1 MAAPPLLV
9 LGGGVAGLC
18 ISRELL
24 LAGAQAAIMRGR
36 RPRTSEVA
44 AGMLAPM
51 AELSHN
57 PGLGSLAVEALRDYP
72 EFVAG
77 LEADTG
83 MDVGFGR
90 TGVLRV
96 AFDEAEAVALRE
108 EVGRYEAAGLPSQ
121 WLGPESCRR
130 EEPGLGEVAG
140 GLLSFDEAQVHAGLL
155 LRALESAPGRHTAID
170 DVEVVGVEDLGHEG
184 GRVSYRRE
192 ETSVD
197 ELAASAVIIALGSWS
212 GQLNAAHLPVRPV
225 KGQLLSFGRVSG
237 PRRILVAGHNY
248 LLTKADGE
256 VLLGGTMEE
265 AGFSLDATGEAQDL
279 RRLLPRLYPQ
289 LVPQP
294 ATVRVGLRPATPD
307 GLPVVGWVGGKRPI
321 YAFSGHFR
329 NGFLLAPLTARLA
342 AAEIMEA
349 KVSPL
354 LQPLRP
360 DRFQPPA

>member
-1 MAAPPLLV
+1 
-9 LGGGVAGLC
+9 
-18 ISRELL
+18 
-24 LAGAQAAIMRGR
+24 
-36 RPRTSEVA
+36 
-44 AGMLAPM
+44 M

-57 PGLGSLAVEALRDYP
+57 PGLGSLAVEALRAYP
-72 EFVAG
+72 EFVEG
-77 LEADTG
+77 LEADSG
-83 MDVGFGR
+83 MEVGFRR

-155 LRALESAPGRHTAID
+155 LRALESALGRHTAID
-170 DVEVVGVEDLGHEG
+170 DVEVVGIEDLGHEG
-184 GRVSYRRE
+184 GAVSYRRE
-192 ETSVD
+192 RAARSGLSRFLRPAQKASVD
-197 ELAASAVIIALGSWS
+197 RRAASAVIIALGSWS

-225 KGQLLSFGRVSG
+225 KGQLLSFGRVPG
-237 PRRILVAGHNY
+237 PRRILLAGHNY

-265 AGFSLDATGEAQDL
+265 AGFSLDGTGEAQDL

-289 LVPQP
+289 LVRQP

-307 GLPVVGWVGGKRPI
+307 GLPVVGWVDGKRPI

-349 KVSPL
+349 NVSPF